1 VPRSAGAT
9 VASGALLWPAKG
21 VGIEDVD
28 DKIGLPRNRVPEK
41 GVKVGVLSRRVN
53 LQRNE
58 VPGGGFVGFS
68 GEHSDALMGMPPQ
81 V

>member
-1 VPRSAGAT
+1 V
-9 VASGALLWPAKG
+9 
-21 VGIEDVD
+21 E
-28 DKIGLPRNRVPEK
+28 
-41 GVKVGVLSRRVN
+41 VGVLSRRVN